1 MSRVVDVYISVDVEA
16 DGPLPGP
23 HSMSSFGASVA
34 GLLSDDGEFVRL
46 DPTADTFYAELRP
59 ISDDWVPAAMAVS
72 GLDRDELVRTGRDPG
87 QAMTEFAGWVRD
99 QGRRHGGRAVF
110 CAYPLG
116 FDWLFTYWYLVQ
128 FADGGSPFG
137 HSSHL
142 DMKTAYAV
150 RGGQPIARSV
160 KRRMPRSLL
169 SKRKHTHNALDDAI
183 EQADLLANL
192 LSWDGQLPAAD
203 SFDSGC

>member
-1 MSRVVDVYISVDVEA
+1 MSKIVDVYFSVDVEA

-23 HSMSSFGASVA
+23 HSMSSLGACIA
-34 GLLSDDGEFVRL
+34 GLLRDDGGFVRL
-46 DPTADTFYAELRP
+46 DPREHTFYAELRP
-59 ISDDWVPAAMAVS
+59 ISSEWVPEALAVS
-72 GLDRDELVRTGRDPG
+72 GLDRSELLRTGGDPRET
-87 QAMTEFAGWVRD
+87 MTQFASWVRS
-99 QGRRHGGRAVF
+99 QARQHGGRAVF

-137 HSSHL
+137 HSAHL

-150 RGGQPIARSV
+150 RGRRPIARSV
-160 KRRMPRSLL
+160 KRLMPPSLL
-169 SKRKHTHNALDDAI
+169 SKRRHTHNALDDAI

-192 LSWDGQLPAAD
+192 MAWDG
-203 SFDSGC
+203 S